1 MDFKTSVSL
10 LWLVE
15 TEHQSSVSHPS
26 LQRRTG
32 EERSSPIP
40 LSLDRAS
47 RAGLTEH
54 LVSSLCP
61 LPDTSR
67 STESKELVRVRGK
80 GAPRLW
86 LRDSFGKKESKSNRR
101 AQM

>member
-1 MDFKTSVSL
+1 MEFKTSVPL
-10 LWLVE
+10 LWLVK

-26 LQRRTG
+26 LQRRPTE
-32 EERSSPIP
+32 EERSSLVP
-40 LSLDRAS
+40 LGLDRAS
-47 RAGLTEH
+47 RSGLTEH

-67 STESKELVRVRGK
+67 STESKVSVSRGK

-86 LRDSFGKKESKSNRR
+86 LGDSFGKKESKSKRR